1 MKFVIVDGGLTINA
15 SAEEVVVTI
24 TEHSATETYDGTE
37 KSVTG
42 YTVTDISNELYTED
56 DFTFNGTAEAK
67 GTEVGFYPMEVKA
80 EDFTNNNKNFSNV
93 KFVIVDGGLT
103 IEKRPVMVTVNNE
116 TYKYDGYL
124 KTVADDNGQEYTV
137 EGESEGRGLLNG
149 DDISLNV
156 VYGVY
161 ADEAQSLV
169 GQYTADAK
177 DGSIVIS
184 NANGDVTK
192 NYAVTVVPG
201 WLVITDGTE
210 DDPVNP
216 DAVLTKT
223 HLAGVYDLGDVT
235 FTITVKNIYN
245 EAKTI
250 TIREQ
255 PGVELIGA
263 DEEGKIVYQ
272 DVPAGEQVTA
282 YAKYTITE
290 ADILEGT
297 FTNHVTA
304 EFSDAK
310 TYTNEDT
317 VDIADLDTTLT
328 VVKSSGVP
336 EGGTASLGET
346 INYTI
351 TVTND
356 GNVSYTGVKVVDDL
370 AGLKI
375 NEDTRYT
382 VNEDG
387 TVTVGDLAVGE
398 TVVITASYVV
408 TSDDIKAGHV
418 LNTVTATGDSIDD
431 PKNPDK
437 PKTPEGKDEE
447 DDETDDLDTTLTVV
461 KTSDVAEGTT
471 VGLGETIN
479 YTITVKNDGN
489 VPYTGVK
496 VVDDLAGLQIHE
508 DARYT
513 VEEDGTVTVGD
524 LAVGETVTIT
534 ASYIV
539 TSDDIKAGHVLN
551 AVTAAGDP
559 IEDPKNP
566 DEPKKPEG
574 EDEEDDETD
583 DLDTTLTVVKT
594 SDVAEGE
601 VAKEGQTIHYT
612 ITVTNEGN
620 VPYTDVTVIDDM
632 EGLVIDAN
640 DRYTVQEDGT
650 VTVGGLAVGETV
662 TITASYTVTADD
674 ILVGTVVNAATVS
687 GDDVEDPKNPDE
699 PKTPEGGDETEV
711 TLAVDVPVTVHW
723 VDGDQFYRPTA
734 ALTVQLIGNDGVVM
748 NEVVVDPTTMGTDW
762 TYTFEN
768 MPTHDENGDLI
779 VYSVLEP
786 VAPGNGR
793 YDVTY
798 NGLEVTNTAYV
809 TVTFVDWNGAVLQNE
824 RILVGATGTVPESPR
839 RVGYN
844 FTQWSGGSWENVT
857 RDQIIHANYMTVYEA
872 IDELNIPLA
881 GGTIQNV
888 GDCFD

>member
-1 MKFVIVDGGLTINA
+1 M
-15 SAEEVVVTI
+15 
-24 TEHSATETYDGTE
+24 
-37 KSVTG
+37 
-42 YTVTDISNELYTED
+42 
-56 DFTFNGTAEAK
+56 
-67 GTEVGFYPMEVKA
+67 
-80 EDFTNNNKNFSNV
+80 
-93 KFVIVDGGLT
+93 
-103 IEKRPVMVTVNNE
+103 
-116 TYKYDGYL
+116 
-124 KTVADDNGQEYTV
+124 
-137 EGESEGRGLLNG
+137 
-149 DDISLNV
+149 
-156 VYGVY
+156 
-161 ADEAQSLV
+161 
-169 GQYTADAK
+169 
-177 DGSIVIS
+177 
-184 NANGDVTK
+184 
-192 NYAVTVVPG
+192 
-201 WLVITDGTE
+201 
-210 DDPVNP
+210 
-216 DAVLTKT
+216 
-223 HLAGVYDLGDVT
+223 
-235 FTITVKNIYN
+235 
-245 EAKTI
+245 
-250 TIREQ
+250 
-255 PGVELIGA
+255 
-263 DEEGKIVYQ
+263 
-272 DVPAGEQVTA
+272 
-282 YAKYTITE
+282 
-290 ADILEGT
+290 
-297 FTNHVTA
+297 
-304 EFSDAK
+304 
-310 TYTNEDT
+310 
-317 VDIADLDTTLT
+317 
-328 VVKSSGVP
+328 
-336 EGGTASLGET
+336 
-346 INYTI
+346 
-351 TVTND
+351 
-356 GNVSYTGVKVVDDL
+356 
-370 AGLKI
+370 
-375 NEDTRYT
+375 
-382 VNEDG
+382 
-387 TVTVGDLAVGE
+387 
-398 TVVITASYVV
+398 
-408 TSDDIKAGHV
+408 
-418 LNTVTATGDSIDD
+418 
-431 PKNPDK
+431 
-437 PKTPEGKDEE
+437 
-447 DDETDDLDTTLTVV
+447 
-461 KTSDVAEGTT
+461 KTSDVAEGAT

-687 GDDVEDPKNPDE
+687 GDDVEDPKNHDE

-748 NEVVVDPTTMGTDW
+748 DEVVVDPTTMGTDW